1 MGIARKIFIPSSM
14 NYFQGDAPEGV
25 QGARGFAPFKPP
37 AASLTKMVQGCAFLA
52 RNKVQLLPRGLTVAP
67 WNPSGKHL
75 LGDIFVLDDVSSQR
89 A

>member
-1 MGIARKIFIPSSM
+1 M

-37 AASLTKMVQGCAFLA
+37 ARGF
-52 RNKVQLLPRGLTVAP
+52 RGLAP
-67 WNPSGKHL
+67 VKNPFPIKGFGKGGERER
-75 LGDIFVLDDVSSQR
+75 GDNRF